1 MSSSNNS
8 HEPVYNQEDMDNVL
22 AAVAKFKREAE
33 LSNQLLWAVVQAAG
47 GHVKVP
53 YQTWANG
60 EPTREIAMW
69 DDPITYEMNLQIV
82 APDEVRQ

>member
-1 MSSSNNS
+1 MSSNTNS

-22 AAVAKFKREAE
+22 AAIAKFKREAE

-53 YQTWANG
+53 YQTWAG
-60 EPTREIAMW
+60 APTREIAMW
-69 DDPITYEMNLQIV
+69 DDPITYEMNLRIV
-82 APDEVRQ
+82 AHDEVQQ